1 MNEDKHTEEKSIFT
15 YNNLF
20 ADYRYK
26 TKSGIYGTFEDYL
39 RIWNTINLDKNN
51 QETEEQ

>member
-1 MNEDKHTEEKSIFT
+1 MNEDKHTEEKAIFT

-20 ADYRYK
+20 TDYKYK

-39 RIWNTINLDKNN
+39 RIWNALNLDINHK
-51 QETEEQ
+51 ETEEQ